1 VTRKLTTEKTIR
13 FGAIEWWIWQSII
26 LLSFYLFLS
35 LVRIVFLF
43 WNPVFHN
50 FGINELLLTF
60 YHGFKLDLSMAAYAS
75 MVLYLFSIFLFGK
88 HNFYRIFGII
98 TGIILVFFTVLS
110 IADAELYQYWGF
122 KIDVSLLK
130 YLKTPKEAMA
140 SVSFTRLGVFIF
152 LFVALTVSV
161 TLFVQ
166 KVIPLIRLS
175 FTKVWQING
184 LLALP
189 LLFLCARGSLD
200 VSAVNVSSAYFSQHQ
215 ALNHAAINASW
226 NFMNSLVSPQRKMN
240 VEWDD
245 SLSHYLSRFQQNCEE
260 TVPVFAIQNTNVI
273 VVVLESFTANL
284 IDYKVNNRK
293 VTPNLNRIAR
303 EGYFFPN
310 CYATGNRSDKGLAAI
325 FSGFP
330 AHPHGSI
337 MQYPE
342 KFSKIGSLAL
352 GFRNRGYQTR
362 FYYGGNADFANFK
375 GFLISN
381 GFEKVIEQSD
391 FPYRQRTSKWGVQDD
406 VVMER
411 FFNDIS
417 NAPKPLFYSVF
428 TLSSHEPFE
437 VPYISVFSD
446 GTTLGNFLNSISF
459 TDSVLGVFYDKFKAS
474 PMWDNSLLVFV
485 ADHGHY
491 LPLHSRHEEP
501 SHYRIPL
508 IFGGGALMPEF
519 RKKENPANISQ
530 TDIPKT
536 ISLQFGILETKFAQS
551 RNFLCKNY
559 AAPVGYI
566 FNFGYGIITPQADT
580 VVFDAGGNRLIK
592 YGIKD
597 STWIP
602 ASDAWFRKVLN
613 GF

>member
-1 VTRKLTTEKTIR
+1 
-13 FGAIEWWIWQSII
+13 
-26 LLSFYLFLS
+26 LSEYTLD
-35 LVRIVFLF
+35 
-43 WNPVFHN
+43 
-50 FGINELLLTF
+50 ELLATF
-60 YHGFKLDLSMAAYAS
+60 YYGFRLDFSMAAYTS
-75 MVLYLFSIFLFGK
+75 MVLFVFSAFLFG
-88 HNFYRIFGII
+88 NRFFNRIYGICV
-98 TGIILVFFTVLS
+98 GIILLFFTV
-110 IADAELYQYWGF
+110 IAFADAELYSYWGF
-122 KIDVSLLK
+122 KLDSSFLK
-130 YLKTPKEAMA
+130 YLKTPKEAIA
-140 SVSFTRLGVFIF
+140 SISLIRLSLFSL
-152 LFVALTVSV
+152 LFVSLVVSL

-166 KVIPLIRLS
+166 RIVPTIRLS
-175 FTKVWQING
+175 FSRFWQLNG
-184 LLALP
+184 LLVLP
-189 LLFLCARGSLD
+189 LFFLFARGSVD
-200 VSAVNVSSAYFSQHQ
+200 VSGVNVSSAYFSQKQ
-215 ALNHAAINASW
+215 ELNHAAINASW

-284 IDYKVNNRK
+284 IDYKVNKQN

-303 EGYFFPN
+303 DGYFFPN

-330 AHPHGSI
+330 AHSHGSI

-342 KFSKIGSLAL
+342 KFPKSGQLAA
-352 GFRNRGYQTR
+352 GFRNKGYHTR

-391 FPYRQRTSKWGVQDD
+391 FQYRQRTSKWGVQDD

-437 VPYISVFSD
+437 VPYSSVFAD
-446 GTTLGNFLNSISF
+446 GTTLGSFLNSISF
-459 TDSVLGVFYDKFKAS
+459 TDSVLGVFYDKFVAS
-474 PMWDNSLLVFV
+474 PMWHNSLLVFV

-491 LPLHSRHEEP
+491 LPLNSRHEEP

-508 IFGGGALMPEF
+508 IFGGGALLPEF

-530 TDIPKT
+530 TDISFT
-536 ISLQFGILETKFAQS
+536 LLRQFAIQDTNLAQS

-580 VVFDAGGNRLIK
+580 VVFDVGGNRLIK

-613 GF
+613 RF